1 MAIGLYAA
9 LVGCSFSEVLAIAAN
24 HDGDSDSTA
33 SITGQLRGAFAGL
46 SDLPD
51 AWTRRLDLHCPM
63 TWLIREFLRRNGSS
77 PFDTQRPSTLQGS

>member
-9 LVGCSFSEVLAIAAN
+9 LVGGSFAEALAIAAN

-33 SITGQLRGAFAGL
+33 SIAGQLRGAFAGL

-51 AWTRRLDLHCPM
+51 AWTRRLDVHRPM
-63 TWLIREFLRRNGSS
+63 TRLIRELLRRNRLAPSGAQNSS
-77 PFDTQRPSTLQGS
+77 